1 MRSCAGKVKI
11 MPSME
16 NAPIT
21 AEKPTAPQAA
31 DHKTD
36 YSRALRAIGQDL
48 TELFP
53 KTLVI
58 ETDGTNFTACGK
70 SHPNPFHRVRKSA
83 FKNIW
88 EKLTGDAPE
97 PDPLAHEC
105 GVDDFQRTYTPA
117 DIDRLDQL
125 FSANRTG
132 LVARPDSY
140 SLAERL
146 RTMGSIVKSRNG
158 RLQRL
163 RKDADNFFA
172 DYLDQLGKLRT
183 AKLTTVILY
192 RNQQDSAGSAPKE
205 LWEGYDF

>member
-1 MRSCAGKVKI
+1 MLTTQYVPTNAAESTADQSMHAKV
-11 MPSME
+11 
-16 NAPIT
+16 
-21 AEKPTAPQAA
+21 
-31 DHKTD
+31 D

-48 TELFP
+48 TALFP
-53 KTLVI
+53 RILVI
-58 ETDGTNFTACGK
+58 ETDGTNFTARGK

-97 PDPLAHEC
+97 PDPLSYEC
-105 GVDDFQRTYTPA
+105 GADDFQRTYTPA

-146 RTMGSIVKSRNG
+146 RTMGSIVNSRNG

-172 DYLDQLGKLRT
+172 DYLDQLGELRT
-183 AKLTTVILY
+183 AKL
-192 RNQQDSAGSAPKE
+192 
-205 LWEGYDF
+205 

>member
-1 MRSCAGKVKI
+1 
-11 MPSME
+11 ME
-16 NAPIT
+16 NAPIA

-31 DHKTD
+31 DHKVD
-36 YSRALRAIGQDL
+36 YSRVLRAIGQDL

-58 ETDGTNFTACGK
+58 ETDGTNFAACGK

-97 PDPLAHEC
+97 PNPLAYEC
-105 GVDDFQRTYTPA
+105 SADDFQRTYTPT

-132 LVARPDSY
+132 QVARPDSY

-172 DYLDQLGKLRT
+172 DYLDQLGELRT

-192 RNQQDSAGSAPKE
+192 RNQQDSAESAPRE

>member
-1 MRSCAGKVKI
+1 MRSCAGKVKL

-16 NAPIT
+16 NAPIA

-31 DHKTD
+31 HHKVD
-36 YSRALRAIGQDL
+36 YSRVLRAIGQDL

-58 ETDGTNFTACGK
+58 ETDGTNFTAYGK

-97 PDPLAHEC
+97 PDPLSYDCSA
-105 GVDDFQRTYTPA
+105 DDFQRTYTPA

-132 LVARPDSY
+132 QVARPDSY

-146 RTMGSIVKSRNG
+146 RTMGSIVNSRSG

-172 DYLDQLGKLRT
+172 DYLDQLGELRT